1 MQGKP
6 GHFAILLPRE
16 FDLAAGRIAGD
27 ARRRFPAAIPRSS

>member
-6 GHFAILLPRE
+6 GRFAILLPRE